1 MDLRFVLPRRL
12 ALCLAALLSL
22 AAIPVHAGPQ
32 IDIVIGKS
40 PPPLERFAVDE
51 LADQLRKV
59 YEAEVRITSS
69 LSDDS
74 PATIFVGNPD
84 TNGHFKPFAANWP
97 KLSGQGHVLRS
108 VTHRD
113 RPALLIGGGS
123 PAATYWAVAEFGH
136 RLGIRSMLYGD
147 LYPVSPPPLKLD
159 GVDVVLEPAVKLR
172 TWRVLDELPFG
183 TAAWGL
189 DEQRRVMKQLAKL
202 KYNRVIL
209 STHAWQPFVHFK
221 FNGVEK
227 SPGVMWHGWKFPV
240 AGDTAGRPAFGGA
253 KVFDNPDLA
262 AATNDGERAAA
273 AQRLLQGIIVSA
285 QEFGMSVGLALPVV
299 EFAKEFAAVL
309 PASKPVPGLSNLTVG
324 PGPDQRPDDPTLIA
338 LAKAQIRGYL
348 DAYPS
353 LDAVYLTAPH
363 FPEWTEHADDAWK
376 RLVARS
382 ETGGLPTLETL
393 EDTAK
398 GNLDPAVKVF
408 AVRALRGNIVALD
421 FYHHLLA
428 DRKWLRRMLHLR
440 QAPIPELQA
449 SPILRDERDPL
460 DTEVNLVHV
469 DPVLVPHLEKLLPRR
484 TGVLHF
490 IDHTARRVA
499 GRGDLLTAIAAKP
512 IPNTLLLTL
521 ADNNYEIVPQATHLS
536 LNHLA
541 AVVRQPG
548 WVGFTV
554 RYRFIGDLD
563 LTAYRLSR
571 GSFDPQSTTNPFL
584 EELVTPVCGEGV
596 ADRVAKAFLLIE
608 QATTLIDENDLGFS
622 FPMPGVILK
631 HYDSDLPAPEWWGQ
645 VRDCYLNA
653 MNEMYRANTRAR
665 EGGRSYTLYLAR
677 RFEFGFEYMNCV
689 EAVRKA
695 GLAKRKGDTETQLAE
710 LEKAIESLHGGLNAM
725 AAVARSNSDR
735 GLIAALNEF
744 GYRPLK
750 RELEAVEKAT
760 SAGK

>member
-1 MDLRFVLPRRL
+1 MVLRSVLSWTL
-12 ALCLAALLSL
+12 ALCFAALFLL
-22 AAIPVHAGPQ
+22 TAIPVHAGPQ

-59 YEAEVRITSS
+59 YEADVRISSS
-69 LSDDS
+69 LADDS

-84 TNGHFKPFAANWP
+84 TNGHFKPFAAKWP

-113 RPALLIGGGS
+113 RPALLVGGGS
-123 PAATYWAVAEFGH
+123 PAATYWAVTEFGH

-159 GVDVVLEPAVKLR
+159 GIDVVMEPVVRLR
-172 TWRVLDELPFG
+172 TWRMLDELPFG

-189 DEQRRVMKQLAKL
+189 DEQRRVLKQLAKL

-209 STHAWQPFVHFK
+209 STHPWQPFVHFK

-227 SPGVMWHGWKFPV
+227 STGVMWHGWTFPV
-240 AGDTAGRPAFGGA
+240 AGDTAGRAAFGGA

-262 AATNDGERAAA
+262 TATNYDERSAAA
-273 AQRLLQGIIVSA
+273 HRLLQGIIGSA
-285 QEFGMSVGLALPVV
+285 QELGMSVGLALPAV
-299 EFAKEFAAVL
+299 EFPKEFAAVL
-309 PASKPVPGLSNLTVG
+309 PTSKPVPGPSNLTVG
-324 PGPDQRPDDPTLIA
+324 PGPDQRPDDPALIA
-338 LAKAQIRGYL
+338 LAMAQIHAYL

-363 FPEWTEHADDAWK
+363 FPEWTDAADDAWK
-376 RLVARS
+376 RFAARS
-382 ETGGLPTLETL
+382 GTGGLPSLESL
-393 EDTAK
+393 EETAK
-398 GNLDPAVKVF
+398 GNLDPAAKVF

-421 FYHHLLA
+421 FYHHLLT

-440 QAPIPELQA
+440 QSPIPELQS
-449 SPILRDERDPL
+449 SPTHRDPNDPL

-469 DPVLVPHLEKLLPRR
+469 DPVLVPHLEKLLPKR

-499 GRGDLLTAIAAKP
+499 AHGDLLAAISARP
-512 IPNTLLLTL
+512 VPNTLLLTL
-521 ADNNYEIVPQATHLS
+521 ADNNYEIVPQASHLS
-536 LNHLA
+536 LNHLVDA
-541 AVVRQPG
+541 VRQPG

-554 RYRFIGDLD
+554 RYRSIGDLD
-563 LTAYRLSR
+563 LTAYLLSR
-571 GSFDPQSTTNPFL
+571 GSFDPKVTPQSAL
-584 EELVTPVCGEGV
+584 VDLVTPVCGEGIS
-596 ADRVAKAFLLIE
+596 DRVAKAFELIE
-608 QATTLIDENDLGFS
+608 QATTLIDVNDLGFS
-622 FPMPGVILK
+622 FPIPGVILK
-631 HYDSDLPAPEWWGQ
+631 HYDSDQPVPEWWGK

-735 GLIAALNEF
+735 GLIAVLNEF

-750 RELEAVEKAT
+750 RELEAAEK
-760 SAGK
+760 SAQK